1 MIATLLRDLQQP
13 EYIHV
18 LINPLPVYG
27 LAGGL
32 IGLFIAICQR
42 SRRAIVAAL
51 VIVFVSTAAAWPV
64 YEYGERSYDRV
75 LTMADNDGRAWLA
88 EHKERAEH
96 LIWLFYALAILSA
109 ISLIVPAKWPKSSV
123 PIAIAV
129 LLLGLISLGSGGYI
143 AYAGGRIRHREFRTE
158 SPPKQLPDQ
167 TAGEAGP
174 VASPGGGAAR
184 AAAAQV
190 TIQTLKYSPETIE
203 IKRGETVEWQNN
215 DLTPHTVTSQTG
227 NELNSGSVEPDA
239 TWSHSF
245 SQPGTFP
252 YYCTFH
258 TEMKGTVIVK

>member
-27 LAGGL
+27 LAVGL

-42 SRRAIVAAL
+42 SRRAIVTAL
-51 VIVFVSTAAAWPV
+51 VIVFVSAASAWPV

-75 LTMADNDGRAWLA
+75 LTLADNDGRAWLA
-88 EHKERAEH
+88 EHKERAEQ

-109 ISLIVPAKWPKSSV
+109 IGLIVPAKWPKSSL
-123 PIAIAV
+123 PITIVV
-129 LLLGLISLGSGGYI
+129 LLLGLISLGAGGYI

-158 SPPKQLPDQ
+158 SPPKQLPNQ
-167 TAGEAGP
+167 TAGEVAP
-174 VASPGGGAAR
+174 VASHGGDAAR
-184 AAAAQV
+184 VAAQV

-215 DLTPHTVTSQTG
+215 DLTPHTVTSQSG

-239 TWSHSF
+239 TWSHTF

>member
-51 VIVFVSTAAAWPV
+51 AIILVSAAAAWPV

-109 ISLIVPAKWPKSSV
+109 IGLIVPAKWPKSSV
-123 PIAIAV
+123 PIAIAI
-129 LLLGLISLGSGGYI
+129 LLLGLISLGTGGYI

-158 SPPKQLPDQ
+158 SPPKQLPNQ
-167 TAGEAGP
+167 TAGEAAP

-184 AAAAQV
+184 AAAQV
-190 TIQTLKYSPETIE
+190 TIQTVKYSPETIE

-239 TWSHSF
+239 TWNHTF

>member
-32 IGLFIAICQR
+32 IGLLIAICQR
-42 SRRAIVAAL
+42 SRHAIVTAL
-51 VIVFVSTAAAWPV
+51 TIVFVSAAAAWPV

-75 LTMADNDGRAWLA
+75 LTIADNDGRAWLA
-88 EHKERAEH
+88 EHKQRAEQ
-96 LIWLFYALAILSA
+96 LIRFFYALAILSA
-109 ISLIVPAKWPKSSV
+109 IGLIVPVKWPKSSV
-123 PIAIAV
+123 PFAIAA
-129 LLLGLISLGSGGYI
+129 LLLGLICLGTGGYI
-143 AYAGGRIRHREFRTE
+143 AYAGGRIRHHEFRTE
-158 SPPKQLPDQ
+158 PPPKQLPNQ
-167 TAGEAGP
+167 TAGEAAP

-184 AAAAQV
+184 AAVQV
-190 TIQTLKYSPETIE
+190 AIRTLKYSSETIE
-203 IKRGETVEWQNN
+203 IKKGETVEWQND
-215 DLTPHTVTSQTG
+215 DLTPHTVTSQNG
-227 NELNSGSVEPDA
+227 NELNSGSIEPDA
-239 TWSHSF
+239 TWSHTF

>member
-42 SRRAIVAAL
+42 SRRAIVATL
-51 VIVFVSTAAAWPV
+51 VIILVSAAAAWPV

-88 EHKERAEH
+88 EHKKRAEH
-96 LIWLFYALAILSA
+96 LIWVFYALAILSA
-109 ISLIVPAKWPKSSV
+109 IGLIVPAKWPKSSV
-123 PIAIAV
+123 PIAIAI
-129 LLLGLISLGSGGYI
+129 LLLGLMSLGTGGYI

-158 SPPKQLPDQ
+158 SPPKQLPNQ
-167 TAGEAGP
+167 TAGEAAP
-174 VASPGGGAAR
+174 VASPGGGGTR
-184 AAAAQV
+184 AAAQV
-190 TIQTLKYSPETIE
+190 TVQTLKYSPETIE
-203 IKRGETVEWQNN
+203 IKRGEAVEWQNN

-239 TWSHSF
+239 AWSHTF
-245 SQPGTFP
+245 SQPGIFP